1 MKVEIGE
8 KIKELRRRDGRT
20 QEDLAMALGVTCQ
33 AVSRWEASGGYPDM
47 EILPS
52 IANYFGVS
60 IDALFGFRSDRD
72 RRIQEITDKVDAFHI
87 KGRSDEDWIEECLGI
102 LREGLVE
109 FPQEERLQI
118 KLADTLCEA
127 GWRRYK
133 EWTSYDEEGYLQH
146 DYDRQKKN
154 TYWTEAIKICE
165 GLAGSAK
172 DTEIVTE
179 AISILVLL
187 YRNFGE
193 TEKAVACARRMPSLN
208 PSRELLLAAAADGRE
223 QAGYIRAA
231 LLEMAYEFAK
241 QLVYG
246 LMNCVHNYEDD
257 TPMSKIKG
265 AISMF
270 YLICDEDDFGGYHD
284 IIISLYQYLSR
295 VQWERGYHDD
305 AFVSLDEA
313 FRHGRAL
320 EMFLGDEGK
329 GSIVKELPQ
338 TWPWWHQPD
347 CSQVEKEI
355 KADPRW
361 SAWVEKTNS

>member
-133 EWTSYDEEGYLQH
+133 EWTSYDEEGYLQKE
-146 DYDRQKKN
+146 YGRQSDRN
-154 TYWTEAIKICE
+154 DWTEASKIWE
-165 GLAGSAK
+165 GLS
-172 DTEIVTE
+172 
-179 AISILVLL
+179 
-187 YRNFGE
+187 
-193 TEKAVACARRMPSLN
+193 
-208 PSRELLLAAAADGRE
+208 
-223 QAGYIRAA
+223 
-231 LLEMAYEFAK
+231 
-241 QLVYG
+241 
-246 LMNCVHNYEDD
+246 
-257 TPMSKIKG
+257 
-265 AISMF
+265 
-270 YLICDEDDFGGYHD
+270 
-284 IIISLYQYLSR
+284 
-295 VQWERGYHDD
+295 
-305 AFVSLDEA
+305 
-313 FRHGRAL
+313 
-320 EMFLGDEGK
+320 
-329 GSIVKELPQ
+329 
-338 TWPWWHQPD
+338 WP
-347 CSQVEKEI
+347 
-355 KADPRW
+355 A
-361 SAWVEKTNS
+361 